1 MPIISINTRFF
12 LDSHIFKA
20 IITGGLRMTNSFY
33 MRNYTLFLLI
43 ILSTLCRLSA
53 VEPDSAK
60 LFGADDLHLRGEV
73 MTSYQ
78 SPDGENVLVFDDGF
92 ELLIGDNQLKSDKA
106 VVWLKSQVTE
116 YLGDVSIDYKVTV
129 YLQGKVKIHRGPGS
143 KTTALELDETTAD
156 GPEAMVAEFIV
167 SGEIFATAEKKI
179 VGDVRTTQLYRNGL
193 VATGRVKLVPMP
205 AEEPTLVLEKEPP
218 NILERIFTAGSKDQ
232 TGQPLPLP
240 VPQPQV
246 PRFQYPVNISGL
258 GAEPVQY
265 AKETLGDGSVID
277 IIRNRFYLW
286 QKQDEQGGLLEFQAD
301 SAVMFY
307 SRTSAEGQSGA
318 EGIAMGNS
326 IKAIYIRGDIIMTEG
341 QRTIRADEIYYDFQK
356 KQCLAVNAV
365 MRHYEPSRGIPIY
378 LRAVKLRQVAENT
391 FHGKNVILSSSEFY
405 VPRLALT
412 ASEVVITDTVNV
424 DQRSGKLGPHS
435 YDTLMKDVKL
445 KLDNR
450 TIFYW
455 PKLRGD
461 FVKPDIPLKRAEYSR
476 DGTFGTAIETEWYL
490 ARVLG
495 LREPAGVDSSLMVD
509 YYSKRGTA
517 AGADISYT
525 KENYFGNING
535 YIIKDRGNDNLSRNR
550 QDIEPEKGLR
560 GMLNFQHRHF
570 LPYNWQLTLESSY
583 MSDETY
589 LESFHRER
597 YFSGRG
603 RETSMHLKWLK
614 DNRGFSI
621 LGKWRIND
629 FADQLEELPS
639 IQYHLTGQSLLNDRF
654 TFYSDTTVSRLR
666 QRVGENHVLNVSNE
680 TFLFGSTRA
689 ELDMPLKFGSSKVVP
704 YMAGTFGHDE
714 RNGFNR
720 NSAIGAGTQFGEKNV
735 FIGEIGARASTQ
747 YWNLFKNVHSKFWDI
762 NGLRHI
768 VKPYANAALFSESD
782 DVVKQKDIFSFGIL
796 QRLQTKRGVGD
807 KERILD
813 WMRLNMEYTMVED
826 GASEPV
832 RPDRTI
838 WNNPFVPLAATLAPG
853 IFYGDLANY
862 RKFELF
868 GPQRDSLNADY
879 IWRISDTMAFL
890 SDLNYNIKDKE
901 LEQYNIG
908 ISRLCW
914 PNLSYYIGIRYLRS
928 VEVDDEKGSQA
939 VTFAATYKINPRYTV
954 TFANQY
960 DFKRDGRI
968 TNQISLIRQYHRLF
982 YGFTYSQDESLDRRS
997 IVFSIWPQGIGEM
1010 GFGSSVF
1017 ESQGSEQ
1024 DRND

>member
-1 MPIISINTRFF
+1 
-12 LDSHIFKA
+12 
-20 IITGGLRMTNSFY
+20 
-33 MRNYTLFLLI
+33 MRNYVPFLLI
-43 ILSTLCRLSA
+43 ILSVLCRLSA

-78 SPDGENVLVFDDGF
+78 SPEGENVLVFDDGF
-92 ELLIGDNQLKSDKA
+92 ELLIGDNQLKSSEA

-129 YLQGKVKIHRGPGS
+129 YLQGKVKINRGPGS
-143 KTTALELDETTAD
+143 KTTALELDETNAD
-156 GPEAMVAEFIV
+156 GLEAMVAEFIV
-167 SGEIFATAEKKI
+167 SGEIFATAEKKN
-179 VGDVRTTQLYRNGL
+179 VEDVRTTQLYRNAI
-193 VATGRVKLVPMP
+193 VATGRVKLVPIP
-205 AEEPTLVLEKEPP
+205 AEEAPIVVEEEPP
-218 NILERIFTAGSKDQ
+218 NILERIFTLDTKDQ
-232 TGQPLPLP
+232 TGQSLPLP
-240 VPQPQV
+240 VPESQV

-258 GAEPVQY
+258 GSEPVQY
-265 AKETLGDGSVID
+265 AKETLPDGSVID

-286 QKQDEQGGLLEFQAD
+286 QKQDEQGGVLEFQAD

-307 SRTSAEGQSGA
+307 ARDSAEKQSGA
-318 EGIAMGNS
+318 ENLAIGNS
-326 IKAIYIRGDIIMTEG
+326 VKAIYIRGDIIMTEG
-341 QRTIRADEIYYDFQK
+341 LRTIRADEIYYDFQK

-405 VPRLALT
+405 IPRLALT
-412 ASEVVITDTVNV
+412 ASEVVITDTVTV

-445 KLDNR
+445 KLDNK

-461 FVKPDIPLKRAEYSR
+461 FVRPDIPLKRAQYSR
-476 DGTFGTAIETEWYL
+476 DSTFGSTIETEWYL

-495 LREPAGVDSSLMVD
+495 LREPAGVDSTLTIDS
-509 YYSKRGTA
+509 YSKRGTA
-517 AGADISYT
+517 TGADISYT

-535 YIIKDRGNDNLSRNR
+535 YTIKDRGNDDLSRNR
-550 QDIEPEKGLR
+550 QDITPEKGQR

-570 LPYNWQLTLESSY
+570 LPYHWQLTLESSY

-589 LESFHRER
+589 LESFHREQ

-603 RETSMHLKWLK
+603 QETLMHLKWLK
-614 DNRGFSI
+614 DNQGFSI

-629 FADQLEELPS
+629 FADQLEELPTV
-639 IQYHLTGQSLLNDRF
+639 QYHRTGQSLFNDKF

-666 QRVGENHVLNVSNE
+666 QRIGKDHVLNVSDE
-680 TFLFGSTRA
+680 TFMFGSTRA

-720 NSAIGAGTQFGEKNV
+720 DSAIGAGTEFGQENV
-735 FIGEIGARASTQ
+735 FIGEIGTRASTQ
-747 YWNLFKNVHSKFWDI
+747 YWKLFNNVHSKFWDI
-762 NGLRHI
+762 NGIRHI
-768 VKPYANAALFSESD
+768 IKPYANAAVFSESD
-782 DVVKQKDIFSFGIL
+782 DVVKQKDVFSFGIL
-796 QRLQTKRGVGD
+796 QRLQTKRGLGD

-813 WMRLNMEYTMVED
+813 WMRLNMEYTMVGDES
-826 GASEPV
+826 SEPV

-838 WNNPFVPLAATLAPG
+838 WNNPFVPLAVTLAPG
-853 IFYGDLANY
+853 IFNDNLGGSY

-868 GPQRDSLNADY
+868 GPQRDSFNADY

-928 VEVDDEKGSQA
+928 VEVDDKKGSKA
-939 VTFAATYKINPRYTV
+939 VTFAATYKINPRYTL

-960 DFKRDGRI
+960 DYERDGTI

-982 YGFTYSQDESLDRRS
+982 YGFTYSVDESLDRRS
-997 IVFSIWPQGIGEM
+997 IVFSIWPEGIGEM
-1010 GFGSSVF
+1010 GFGSRVF
-1017 ESQGSEQ
+1017 ESQGSEP
-1024 DRND
+1024 DRNN